1 MLLVGGTREHHI
13 LTTGVSDGIGLH
25 HCIGGTPDNL
35 LANKVP
41 LRTPCIV
48 GNGHKIRHIG
58 LHLGCITEIN
68 GLAVLF
74 SKVAEPEL
82 LTTVNAGVE
91 PVYLLAIRCI
101 RHLRGLERQHDGRPS
116 RAHLIIMS
124 LRERALITD
133 FRGGERLRGVEIV
146 AVHEGNGAGLSAN
159 DNIPAF
165 ESCGNRLT
173 FTEEIERVGITIC
186 NNAIQ
191 RKTLK
196 RHSCNIFRNG
206 EAFRGF
212 VSLACA
218 VALPSDDATLN
229 LIILRLAFL
238 HDVLHVGSFLFLRH
252 VIACIDVHGIGIA
265 IGEIVKI
272 EVVGHRAACGNGDRL
287 LLVGDH

>member
-1 MLLVGGTREHHI
+1 MLLIGGTREHHI
-13 LTTGVSDGIGLH
+13 LTTGVGDGIGLH
-25 HCIGGTPDNL
+25 CCIGGTPDNL

-41 LRTPCIV
+41 LCTPCIV
-48 GNGHKIRHIG
+48 GNGHEIWHIG

-68 GLAVLF
+68 GLAILF

-91 PVYLLAIRCI
+91 PVYLLAVRLV

-133 FRGGERLRGVEIV
+133 FRGSERLRSIEIV
-146 AVHEGNGAGLSAN
+146 AVLEGDGAGQCAY

-165 ESCGNRLT
+165 ESCGSRLA
-173 FTEEIERVGITIC
+173 FSKEVERVGITIC
-186 NNAIQ
+186 GNVLQ
-191 RKTLK
+191 RETFK
-196 RHSCNIFRNG
+196 RHGSHIFRNG

-229 LIILRLAFL
+229 LVVLRLAFL